1 LASEWWYCPVFE
13 RDIEISDC
21 FECSMAAEGWGPSST
36 RIEMEEANADFMEI
50 CLECE
55 HHPLME

>member
-1 LASEWWYCPVFE
+1 MFE